1 MTALE
6 QQKIRLQRW
15 VVGLALVLLAGKVA
29 AYWLTQSVAIL
40 TDALESIV
48 NVVAGLF
55 GLYSLTL
62 SAKPRDADHPYG
74 HGKIEF
80 ISAAVEGTLIIV
92 AGGFILYESVH
103 NLVVP
108 RTLQQLDFGIMLIA
122 GTALAN
128 FIMGN
133 ICVRAGR
140 KANSLALIASGKH
153 LISDTWSTVGIIV
166 GLILIVITGI
176 QWIDSVV
183 AILFGII
190 IFVTGYKILRSSL
203 AGIMDESDR
212 ELLAKMVGRLNHHR
226 PENWIDLHNTRIIK
240 FGSVLHLDAH
250 LTVPWYLN
258 VHEAHAE
265 IDRLA
270 GQVREEFG
278 ETLELFVHSDGCLDF
293 SCKICSKSEC
303 AVRKSPFEKRI
314 EWTVQN
320 ISQNQKHQVT
330 TR

>member
-1 MTALE
+1 MMPLE
-6 QQKIRLQRW
+6 RQKINLQRW
-15 VVGLALVLLAGKVA
+15 VVGLAVVLFVGKVA

-92 AGGFILYESVH
+92 ASGFILYESIH

-108 RTLQQLDFGIMLIA
+108 RTLHQLNFGIALI
-122 GTALAN
+122 GVTALLN
-128 FIMGN
+128 FIMGSV
-133 ICVRAGR
+133 CVRAGR
-140 KANSLALIASGKH
+140 KSNSLALVASGKH
-153 LISDTWSTVGIIV
+153 LVSDTWSTVGIIA
-166 GLILIVITGI
+166 GLVLIALTGI
-176 QWIDSVV
+176 QWIDSIV
-183 AILFGII
+183 AIVFGVI

-212 ELLAKMVGRLNHHR
+212 ELLAKMVSRLNQHR
-226 PENWIDLHNTRIIK
+226 EENWIDLHNTRIIK

-258 VHEAHAE
+258 VHEAHNE

-270 GQVREEFG
+270 GRVREEFG
-278 ETLELFVHSDGCLDF
+278 ETLELYVHSDGCLDF
-293 SCKICSKSEC
+293 SCKICSKPGC
-303 AVRKSPFEKRI
+303 PARQSPFEKRI

-320 ISQNQKHQVT
+320 ISQNQKHRVST
-330 TR
+330 P